1 MRSRPLYKPPA
12 RTAFGPSEYAQ
23 VAQLVEH
30 ATENRSVGGSIP
42 PLGTMTFYPPN
53 VGGSIPDPTP
63 QEAPWNAVNN
73 RGRLSYG

>member
-1 MRSRPLYKPPA
+1 
-12 RTAFGPSEYAQ
+12 
-23 VAQLVEH
+23 
-30 ATENRSVGGSIP
+30 
-42 PLGTMTFYPPN
+42 MTFYPPN